1 MPNVKSKKT
10 YTRRNTRT
18 RLIDLLK
25 EAIDLV
31 EKGCPT
37 GIMTRVPATARVPSA
52 PSAPSPAEQL
62 NTIEEEPLLTQAKTL
77 LASSQVELNKGRAL
91 EAQAQEFMRAQG
103 IPKPKGAPRPG
114 VLKYNEFV
122 KRWISEHP
130 DYQAKG
136 QYQAALK
143 EIQRTGAWAAVAKG
157 KNNTRKIKTP
167 PATPGRVSPLL
178 RNVRENAT
186 ATPLTVSTAS
196 TAPNAANA
204 TPNSSPPPAR
214 ANVANANVPANSS
227 PAPAIAT
234 AATPANISYQN
245 EGMDDTVGMRKIK
258 MNGRNLYITSNN
270 GLFDRQGNSPGDFV
284 GRLVNGKI
292 VEEEAPEL
300 PEYA

>member
-25 EAIDLV
+25 QAIDLV

-37 GIMTRVPATARVPSA
+37 GIMTRGPVTALP
-52 PSAPSPAEQL
+52 PTPL
-62 NTIEEEPLLTQAKTL
+62 NTIEEEEPLLTQAKTL
-77 LASSQVELNKGRAL
+77 LANSQVELNKGRAL
-91 EAQAQEFMRAQG
+91 EAEAQEFLKSQG
-103 IPKPKGAPRPG
+103 IPKRKGAPRPG

-130 DYQAKG
+130 EYQDRGK
-136 QYQAALK
+136 YQAALK
-143 EIQRTGAWAAVAKG
+143 EIQRTGAWAGVAKA
-157 KNNTRKIKTP
+157 NTTRKVKS
-167 PATPGRVSPLL
+167 PAVTPGRLSPLI
-178 RNVRENAT
+178 RNVDNV
-186 ATPLTVSTAS
+186 LSTAS
-196 TAPNAANA
+196 TTATPATPVNVTNANA
-204 TPNSSPPPAR
+204 PVTAPVTAPATAR
-214 ANVANANVPANSS
+214 AQTPVP
-227 PAPAIAT
+227 
-234 AATPANISYQN
+234 ATPANTSYQN

-258 MNGRNLYITSNN
+258 MNGRNLYISSNN

-300 PEYA
+300 PDYS